1 MITDPA
7 ALAFTISAVLVAGV
21 AVGAILAGLAQRGRA
36 ADDAERAGRA
46 FRELRDLAQAC
57 CDPVH
62 LVRLMRG
69 TADIW
74 DNWRPDGLALDV
86 AAPPPLT
93 PAYAHRLVDA
103 YATGDPVDFA
113 GCWVPPDIQ
122 GRVRAIVAGA
132 SEPTVRISTLGQP
145 GSRRPWL
152 FDPAADT
159 TVPSCLITAPTP
171 PLAGDARLVR
181 PRTSDG

>member
-1 MITDPA
+1 MITDPS
-7 ALAFTISAVLVAGV
+7 ALAFTISAALVTGV

-46 FRELRDLAQAC
+46 FRELRNLAQAC
-57 CDPVH
+57 ADPVH
-62 LVRLMRG
+62 LPRLMRG

-74 DNWRPDGLALDV
+74 DNFRPDGLALDV
-86 AAPPPLT
+86 IAPPPLT

-103 YATGDPVDFA
+103 YSTGDPVDFA

-132 SEPTVRISTLGQP
+132 SEPTVRISTLGEP
-145 GSRRPWL
+145 GSKRPWL
-152 FDPAADT
+152 FGPVAET
-159 TVPSCLITAPTP
+159 TVAGGLIAAPTP
-171 PLAGDARLVR
+171 PLAGDARLIR
-181 PRTSDG
+181 PRASDG